1 MALKNDYSIVICE
14 FLRSEVE
21 KALELEGLKEIE
33 LISDLDLN
41 QKRLLESDL
50 GENKKSDKIILISKS
65 CLKKK
70 DFDLKNIEDRTPQTF
85 YNLDRCQELFIPKEL
100 VDHYLEKGYFLIASG
115 ALKRIFFE
123 ESDEAKLSQEE
134 IEIFKENYTKI
145 LLLDTGIEQNIENLL
160 LNLAKK
166 LGIPYKI
173 LPVGLDYLSTHLK
186 HLIYNY
192 KFEREKENSMN
203 TLIHTTKKLAD
214 YEMVFDLIIS
224 KLTKVNEENTV
235 IDNIFTIFFRLFS
248 PEKLFFL
255 EIKNKELSSLI
266 SKPPNLEL
274 DPAILEDILNFSD
287 EKIQKY
293 KDNSFIL
300 RISHLD
306 EILGYLIVDDIEF
319 PEYID
324 RYINMAYVIADICG
338 LALINA
344 RTYQKL
350 LSTLE
355 DLKLSNKELESFAHI
370 ISHDLK
376 QPLTNILGYSELL
389 ESIMEADAKPKILEI
404 LTRLIE
410 ISKYMNQM
418 INDLLEYSRV
428 GRKDTKREQIDV
440 NQIVS
445 QILSNS
451 EQIIQ
456 NNNIKVTVQS
466 LPWIYANEIEI
477 IQIFQNLI
485 NNAIKFRSENK
496 PVIVINATKMKE
508 KWLFY
513 VEDNGIGIPPESI
526 DDIFKIFH
534 RATDE
539 EKYAGTG
546 IGLSVCKKIVERLG
560 GKIWAES
567 ELGKGTTIYFTFP
580 SH

>member
-1 MALKNDYSIVICE
+1 MTLKNDYSIVICE

-21 KALELEGLKEIE
+21 KALELEGLKEIQ
-33 LISDLDLN
+33 LISDIDIN

-50 GENKKSDKIILISKS
+50 GENKKSDRIILISKS

-70 DFDLKNIEDRTPQTF
+70 DFNLENLEDQTPQTF

-100 VDHYLEKGYFLIASG
+100 VDHYLEKGYFLIVSG

-123 ESDEAKLSQEE
+123 ESDDAKLSQEE

-145 LLLDTGIEQNIENLL
+145 LLLDTGIEQNIEIML
-160 LNLAKK
+160 LNLTKK

-173 LPVGLDYLSTHLK
+173 LPVGLDFLSTHLK

-192 KFEREKENSMN
+192 KFERERENSMN

-255 EIKNKELSSLI
+255 EIKNKELSGFV
-266 SKPPNLEL
+266 SKPPNLEM
-274 DPAILEDILNFSD
+274 DPAILEDILNFSE
-287 EKIQKY
+287 EKITKY

-338 LALINA
+338 LALVNA

-355 DLKLSNKELESFAHI
+355 DLKFSNKELESFAHI

-376 QPLTNILGYSELL
+376 QPLTNILAYSELL
-389 ESIMEADAKPKILEI
+389 QSVIEIDEKPKILEI
-404 LTRLIE
+404 LTRLTD
-410 ISKYMNQM
+410 ISQYMNQM
-418 INDLLEYSRV
+418 INDLLDYSKV
-428 GRKDTKREQIDV
+428 GRKDTKREQVNV

-456 NNNIKVTVQS
+456 NNNVKVTVQS

-477 IQIFQNLI
+477 RQLFQNLI
-485 NNAIKFRSENK
+485 NNAIKFRSEDE

-539 EKYAGTG
+539 KKYAGTG

-567 ELGKGTTIYFTFP
+567 ELGEGTTIYFTLP